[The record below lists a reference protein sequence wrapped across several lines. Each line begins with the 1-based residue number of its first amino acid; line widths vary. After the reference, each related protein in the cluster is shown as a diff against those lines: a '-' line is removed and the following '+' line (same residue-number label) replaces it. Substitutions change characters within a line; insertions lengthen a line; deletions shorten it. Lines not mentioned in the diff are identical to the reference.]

1 MFTYIIFWIYSCNLY
16 FIHYPQI
23 IDSPGAIL
31 SFVRLPPQT
40 GQTKTK
46 VVELYTYFD
55 KITNKDGH
63 SVTLRINPRSKDIV
77 AIVHTH
83 PFGRGDNTTWFST
96 EDEIQASTFNIFVY
110 AYGPDG
116 DLRKLNPF
124 THKNILVPAELP
136 LPAQ

>member
-1 MFTYIIFWIYSCNLY
+1 MPKKITESNNNKVT
-16 FIHYPQI
+16 
-23 IDSPGAIL
+23 L
-31 SFVRLPPQT
+31 SVRIEKETDDKIKTIMSQT